1 MVDLIATPHSACLRR
16 PQGGF
21 DRSLANLRVERLGS
35 GTVTCVL
42 PVTADVANSYGTL
55 HGGATS
61 TLVDVVGTMALLTQ
75 DPLRPGVSVE
85 LSVSFLAAAKL
96 GEEVAIEGRVLRQ
109 GKKLGFTQVDLR
121 RKSDGTLLAT
131 GRHTKAL

>member
-1 MVDLIATPHSACLRR
+1 MESVAGHTQD
-16 PQGGF
+16 GF
-21 DRSLANLRVERLGS
+21 DRCLAGLRVERIGA
-35 GTVTCVL
+35 GTVECVV
-42 PVTADVANSYGTL
+42 PVTSALANSYGTL

-75 DPLRPGVSVE
+75 DPLRAGVSVE
-85 LSVSFLAAAKL
+85 LNVSFLAAAKL
-96 GEEVAIEGRVLRQ
+96 GEEVVIEGRVLRS

-121 RKSDGTLLAT
+121 RKSDRTLLAT

>member
-1 MVDLIATPHSACLRR
+1 M
-16 PQGGF
+16 
-21 DRSLANLRVERLGS
+21 ERLGA

-42 PVTADVANSYGTL
+42 PVTNDVANSYGTL

-75 DPLRPGVSVE
+75 DPLRAGVSVE
-85 LSVSFLAAAKL
+85 LSVSFLAATKV
-96 GEEVAIEGRVLRQ
+96 GEDVVIEGRVLRQ

-121 RKSDGTLLAT
+121 RKSDGALLAT

>member
-1 MVDLIATPHSACLRR
+1 MHELTVESVAGHTQD
-16 PQGGF
+16 GF
-21 DRSLANLRVERLGS
+21 DRCLAGLRVERIGA
-35 GTVTCVL
+35 GTVECVV
-42 PVTADVANSYGTL
+42 PVTSALANSYGTL

-75 DPLRPGVSVE
+75 DPLRAGVSVE
-85 LSVSFLAAAKL
+85 LNVSFLAAAKL
-96 GEEVAIEGRVLRQ
+96 GEEVVIEGRVLRS

-121 RKSDGTLLAT
+121 RKSDRTLLAT

>member
-1 MVDLIATPHSACLRR
+1 MESVAGHVQD
-16 PQGGF
+16 GF
-21 DRSLANLRVERLGS
+21 DRCLAGLRVERIGA
-35 GTVTCVL
+35 GTVECVV
-42 PVTADVANSYGTL
+42 PVTSALANSYGTL

-75 DPLRPGVSVE
+75 DPLRAGVSVE
-85 LSVSFLAAAKL
+85 LNVSFLAAAKL
-96 GEEVAIEGRVLRQ
+96 GEEVVIEGRVLRS

-121 RKSDGTLLAT
+121 RKSDRTLLAT